1 MIVHSLFRNGV
12 TGMTFRRFDNHCSLF
27 RIRYATRERGSTE
40 FLFRSAAEKLE
51 RVQIKID
58 KSSV

>member
-1 MIVHSLFRNGV
+1 MIVHSLFGNGV

-27 RIRYATRERGSTE
+27 RSHATRECGSTE

-51 RVQIKID
+51 RVKIKID